1 MWDAL
6 TAVSSLFQA
15 LLLLVAGGTA
25 IYQLLEVRRAAQFD
39 ATRTMVDRILD
50 PTFTTALLYVIDK
63 LQERM
68 EDPTYREELTSS
80 RGWDLA
86 TARHPELLVL
96 ARLEEM
102 GIYVRNRLLLSSTL
116 LDFGAELILESWQR
130 LGEIVSLMRSSHRN
144 PNVWENAEFLYNFT
158 RDWRPA
164 VDDLVSKSGDR
175 SIIAYETLNRIAA
188 KLHMGRRMSWIV
200 QPSAQSSTS

>member
-6 TAVSSLFQA
+6 TALSSVFQA

-39 ATRTMVDRILD
+39 ATRTMVDRMLD

-63 LQERM
+63 LPERM
-68 EDPTYREELTSS
+68 ADPTYREELTSS

-158 RDWRPA
+158 RDRRPA
-164 VDDLVSKSGDR
+164 VDDRV
-175 SIIAYETLNRIAA
+175 
-188 KLHMGRRMSWIV
+188 
-200 QPSAQSSTS
+200 STSPRRPTNILDRATARSE